1 MCYNR
6 WDFWGEIMKSLV
18 DYDFLVN
25 EVFYRCQHILDY
37 IESHP
42 NMSDL
47 EREAVKATIMDALV
61 YKGLIDPNKESLD
74 FDNLCIRDD
83 LNHYVYDKHPNIC
96 GIPQWMK
103 EEFRKKSI
111 VVSAGIPISLF
122 LTKPPSKY
130 MRYCVYDPNTCVG
143 SVFPDA
149 THYNVF
155 YTSPTRGVRIDDV
168 RPFVEVEIDGEL
180 YLVDTL
186 TKRIIKSSFFRKNY
200 GFDVVSSYKVSELT
214 GEFKKH
220 YEEQTAERDNL
231 STMIPFYEM
240 TIDALASI
248 PDNAEMIYEFN
259 KCREYYPIAF
269 EECEREKTFM
279 KEIFI

>member
-1 MCYNR
+1 
-6 WDFWGEIMKSLV
+6 MKSLV

-25 EVFYRCQHILDY
+25 EVFYRCWHILDY
-37 IESHP
+37 IENHP
-42 NMSDL
+42 SMSSL
-47 EREAVKATIMDALV
+47 EKEAIEATIMDALV
-61 YKGLIDPNKESLD
+61 YKGLIDPNKQSLD
-74 FDNLCIRDD
+74 LDNLCIRDD
-83 LNHYVYDKHPNIC
+83 MDYYVYKKHPDIC

-130 MRYCVYDPNTCVG
+130 VRYCVYDPNTCVG

-155 YTSPTRGVRIDDV
+155 YTSPTRGVRIDEV

-180 YLVDTL
+180 YLIDTL
-186 TKRIIKSSFFRKNY
+186 TKRIIKSSFFKKNY

-214 GEFKKH
+214 GEYKKH
-220 YEEQTAERDNL
+220 YEEQTAARNNL
-231 STMIPFYEM
+231 VDMIPFYEM
-240 TIDALASI
+240 SI
-248 PDNAEMIYEFN
+248 EVLGKDPNNAEMVYEFN
-259 KCREYYPIAF
+259 KCREYYP
-269 EECEREKTFM
+269 EEFAQSEDINKQFT